1 MKRVFALMLTAAL
14 LLGASAAAEKRKVE
28 PLLLPM
34 PLYNQHD
41 YAEPVFTWNERD
53 VTVEESGCGAAC
65 VAMVVGYFEP
75 DDAPEPDDVMSLAG
89 KLGLYR
95 GDGLGRDALRLDEY
109 GVEGCW
115 RKMDARAIE
124 NTLRKGT
131 PIVEYVGAGYF
142 TENGHYVVLRGITE
156 DGKLLVADPN
166 SEEKTT
172 QKTYRF
178 ATIIQL
184 KENETSKALSSQFR
198 LSLTAPFLTYRKLH
212 KTADVSKILTFCR
225 HRRREGRDQPACVK
239 NQFIRNFCRTCAICC
254 VSAC

>member
-95 GDGLGRDALRLDEY
+95 GDGLGRDALRLLLDEY
-109 GVEGCW
+109 GGKVPDTMEALLKLPGVG
-115 RKMDARAIE
+115 RKTANLVLGDIY
-124 NTLRKGT
+124 KK
-131 PIVEYVGAGYF
+131 PGA
-142 TENGHYVVLRGITE
+142 V
-156 DGKLLVADPN
+156 VADTHCIRISGRLGLTDGTKDPVKVEQQLRPQLPP
-166 SEEKTT
+166 EESNDFCHRLVLHGRAVCMARKPDCERCNLRPWCDFYTG
-172 QKTYRF
+172 
-178 ATIIQL
+178 
-184 KENETSKALSSQFR
+184 SQ
-198 LSLTAPFLTYRKLH
+198 P
-212 KTADVSKILTFCR
+212 
-225 HRRREGRDQPACVK
+225 
-239 NQFIRNFCRTCAICC
+239 
-254 VSAC
+254 